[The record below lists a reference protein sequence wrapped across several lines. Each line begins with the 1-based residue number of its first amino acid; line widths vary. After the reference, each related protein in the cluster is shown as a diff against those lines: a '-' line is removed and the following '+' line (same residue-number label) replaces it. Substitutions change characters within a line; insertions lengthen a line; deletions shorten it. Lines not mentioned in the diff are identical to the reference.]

1 MTDYFTVQ
9 LIMSLFHFAKK
20 DVLNCHI
27 MSAKHICNYKSSPLA
42 AGNIA
47 VTTTFSVAE
56 PHADGTVQAHESLV
70 QRAPEAKSVLSIN

>member
-1 MTDYFTVQ
+1 
-9 LIMSLFHFAKK
+9 
-20 DVLNCHI
+20 